1 MARPFRFA
9 VQVAERSDPV
19 EIAES
24 ARICED
30 LGYEE
35 FYSSDHIG
43 KSDPFIPL
51 VVAAAAT
58 RTLRVGPLVINNELH
73 NPVLLARTAAS
84 VDQMTEGRLV
94 LGMGTG
100 YAESEHAAAD
110 IELRSPGPRVSRFAE
125 SLGAIRS
132 LLDTG
137 ACNVEGQHVRI
148 AIDDLGLLTTQ
159 PQVPFLIGGHGKR
172 VVGVAA
178 RYAQIFQFTG
188 LGRGEG
194 GMPTAAGFPIED
206 IDQRARWL
214 TAAAGSRDGEIER
227 SILVQKTDLRASSV
241 ELQSGVAEEFEVP
254 QDVVG
259 STPFILL
266 GSVNEIVEKLHSLR
280 DRIGVSHIVIRDAK
294 GFAPVVAA
302 LAGT

>member
-1 MARPFRFA
+1 MVRPFRFA
-9 VQVAERSDPV
+9 VQVHERSDPQA
-19 EIAES
+19 IAES
-24 ARICED
+24 ARMCED
-30 LGYEE
+30 FGYQE

-58 RTLRVGPLVINNELH
+58 RSLRVGPLVINNELH

-84 VDQMTEGRLV
+84 VDQMSEGRLV

-100 YAESEHAAAD
+100 YAEEEHAGAD
-110 IELRSPGPRVSRFAE
+110 IELRSPGPRVTRFSE
-125 SLGAIRS
+125 SLHAIRS

-137 ACNVEGQHVRI
+137 ACHVDGQHVRI
-148 AIDDLGLLTTQ
+148 AIDDLGLPTRQ
-159 PQVPFLIGGHGKR
+159 SSVPFLIGGHGKR

-178 RYAQIFQFTG
+178 RHAQIFQFTG

-194 GMPTAAGFPIED
+194 GMPTASGFAIED

-214 TAAAGSRDGEIER
+214 TEAAGSRDSEIER
-227 SILVQKTDLRASSV
+227 SILVQKTDLSGSSAQ
-241 ELQSGVAEEFEVP
+241 LQSGAAEEFEVP
-254 QDVVG
+254 QEVVG
-259 STPFILL
+259 ATPFILL
-266 GSVNEIVEKLHSLR
+266 GSVNEVAEKLQSLR
-280 DRIGVSHIVIRDAK
+280 DRIGVSHVVIRDAR
-294 GFAPVVAA
+294 GFAPVVAK